1 MAIRGSLREASLPD
15 VLQLLALGKKTGCL
29 SIVHKSN
36 FGSIYFAKGRICYA
50 AIVNRRDR
58 LGDIM
63 VKNGILSQE
72 QLDRA
77 IEAQQRT
84 HRDTRVGE
92 LLVAQGSITRPQ
104 LEQQVRLQIEQA
116 VYALFT
122 WSEGT
127 FNFEPDATPEAQDI
141 VVSMNPESLL
151 LEGARRVDEWGQIA
165 KKVPSFDIIF
175 EIDHRKLRA
184 SGVELEDDQRRVL
197 ELIDGN
203 RDVAHIIEDAG
214 LGEFEVG
221 KALFGLVTAGFA
233 HRVGTSKGAKR
244 AVPEARVE
252 EHRNLGV
259 AFYKTGMLDEAAR
272 EFKRVVE
279 LRDADTSAC
288 VYLGLIQLRRK
299 EWADAAKTLES
310 VVVEPGATAAAFHNL
325 AYAYERLGR
334 HADARTALQEASRR
348 GGSKDPRVQISVG
361 VVALRTGQLDAAD
374 TAFTAARPLWG
385 ATVPAPVWFHYAA
398 LAAALRG
405 DLTRAAALLTEGV
418 AAHPRSAV
426 LYNDLALV
434 SERRGDT
441 DGAIAAIERGL
452 AEDPKLAQL
461 HKNLGDCLYREARY
475 DDALEAYQ
483 RAVKADPLLGDDV
496 YLRIGNIH
504 LRRHERD
511 AAIRCWERALELD
524 PDNAIV
530 RQNLASVRQPA

>member
-36 FGSIYFAKGRICYA
+36 FGSIYFTQGKICYA
-50 AIVNRRDR
+50 SIVNRRDR

-77 IEAQQRT
+77 IEAQRT

-92 LLVAQGSITRPQ
+92 LLVAQSAITRAQ
-104 LEQQVRLQIEQA
+104 LESQVRLQIEQA

-127 FNFEPDATPEAQDI
+127 FNFEPDARPESQDI

-175 EIDHRKLRA
+175 EVDHRKLRA
-184 SGVELEDDQRRVL
+184 SGVALEEDQRRVL
-197 ELIDGN
+197 ELIDGQ

-214 LGEFEVG
+214 LGDFEVG

-233 HRVGTSKGAKR
+233 HRVGTSKGSKR

-272 EFKRVVE
+272 EFRRVLE
-279 LRDADTSAC
+279 LRDGETSAHS
-288 VYLGLIQLRRK
+288 YLGLILLRRK
-299 EWADAAKTLES
+299 EWAEAAKALEALT
-310 VVVEPGATAAAFHNL
+310 EQPGATAAAYHNL

-334 HADARTALQEASRR
+334 HADAQRALEAASR
-348 GGSKDPRVQISVG
+348 GGTSKDPRVQISIG
-361 VVALRTGQLDAAD
+361 VVALRTGRLDTAD
-374 TAFTAARPLWG
+374 TAFTAARALWG
-385 ATVPAPVWFHYAA
+385 ESVPAPVWFHYAA

-405 DLTRAAALLTEGV
+405 DLTRAAAMLTEGV
-418 AAHPRSAV
+418 AAHPRAAV

-434 SERRGDT
+434 CERRGDT
-441 DGAIAAIERGL
+441 DGAIAALERGL

-461 HKNLGDCLYREARY
+461 HKNLGDCLYREGRY

-496 YLRIGNIH
+496 YLRTGNIH
-504 LRRHERD
+504 LRRRERD

-530 RQNLASVRQPA
+530 RQNLASIRQPA

>member
-1 MAIRGSLREASLPD
+1 
-15 VLQLLALGKKTGCL
+15 
-29 SIVHKSN
+29 
-36 FGSIYFAKGRICYA
+36 
-50 AIVNRRDR
+50 
-58 LGDIM
+58 
-63 VKNGILSQE
+63 
-72 QLDRA
+72 LDRA

-92 LLVAQGSITRPQ
+92 LLVAQGAIGREQ

-141 VVSMNPESLL
+141 TVAMNPESLL

-184 SGVELEDDQRRVL
+184 SGVELEEDQRRVL
-197 ELIDGN
+197 ELIDGQ
-203 RDVAHIIEDAG
+203 RDVARIIEDAG

-233 HRVGTSKGAKR
+233 HRIGTSKGAKR
-244 AVPEARVE
+244 TVPEARVD

-259 AFYKTGMLDEAAR
+259 AFYKTGMLDESAR
-272 EFKRVVE
+272 EFRRVLE
-279 LRDADTSAC
+279 LRDDDTIARS
-288 VYLGLIQLRRK
+288 YLGLILLRRK
-299 EWADAAKTLES
+299 DWAEAARTLEELTGVS
-310 VVVEPGATAAAFHNL
+310 GATAGSFHNL

-334 HADARTALQEASRR
+334 HDAAQQALEEAARR
-348 GGSKDPRVQISVG
+348 GASTDPRVLMSMG
-361 VVALRTGQLDAAD
+361 VVALRTGRLDAAD
-374 TAFTAARPLWG
+374 TALTAARPLWG
-385 ATVPAPVWFHYAA
+385 ANVPAPVWFHYAA

-405 DLTRAAALLTEGV
+405 DLPRAAALLDEGV

-434 SERRGDT
+434 RERRGDT
-441 DGAIAAIERGL
+441 EGAVAAIERGL
-452 AEDPKLAQL
+452 AEDVKLAQL
-461 HKNLGDCLYREARY
+461 HKNLGDCLYRDARY
-475 DDALEAYQ
+475 DDALESYQ

-496 YLRIGNIH
+496 YLRMGNIH
-504 LRRHERD
+504 LRQHERD

-530 RQNLASVRQPA
+530 RTNLSSVRQPA

>member
-29 SIVHKSN
+29 RIVHKSN
-36 FGSIYFAKGRICYA
+36 FGSIYFNLGRICYSS
-50 AIVNRRDR
+50 IVNRRDR

-63 VKNGILSQE
+63 VKNGVISQE

-77 IEAQQRT
+77 IEAQRT

-92 LLVAQGSITRPQ
+92 LLVAQGSVTRAQ
-104 LEQQVRLQIEQA
+104 LEEQVRIQIEQA

-127 FNFEPDATPEAQDI
+127 FNFEPDAKPEAQDI
-141 VVSMNPESLL
+141 TVSMNPESLL

-175 EIDHRKLRA
+175 EIDHKKLRA
-184 SGVELEDDQRRVL
+184 SGVALEDDQRRVL
-197 ELIDGN
+197 ELIDGQ
-203 RDVAHIIEDAG
+203 RDVARIIEDAG

-233 HRVGTSKGAKR
+233 HRVGTSKGSKR
-244 AVPEARVE
+244 TVPESRVE

-259 AFYKTGMLDEAAR
+259 AFYKTGMLEEAAR
-272 EFKRVVE
+272 EFRRVLE
-279 LRDADTSAC
+279 LRDSDTAARS
-288 VYLGLIQLRRK
+288 YLGLIQLRRK
-299 EWADAAKTLES
+299 EWAEAVKTLEQ
-310 VVVEPGATAAAFHNL
+310 VATQAGAAPAVYHNV

-334 HADARTALQEASRR
+334 HDDARAALDEAARR
-348 GGSKDPRVQISVG
+348 GAGKDPRVHVSIG
-361 VVALRTGQLDAAD
+361 VIALRAGRLQEADAAL
-374 TAFTAARPLWG
+374 TAARPLWG
-385 ATVPAPVWFHYAA
+385 DAVPAPIWFHYAA

-405 DLTRAAALLTEGV
+405 DLVRAHALLVEGT
-418 AAHPRSAV
+418 ALHPRAAV

-434 SERRGDT
+434 CERRGDA
-441 DGAIAAIERGL
+441 DGALAAIERGL
-452 AEDPKLAQL
+452 GEDQKLAQL
-461 HKNLGDCLYREARY
+461 HKNLGDCLYREGRY
-475 DDALEAYQ
+475 DDALEAYR

-504 LRRHERD
+504 LRRQERE
-511 AAIRCWERALELD
+511 AAIRSWERALELD

>member
-36 FGSIYFAKGRICYA
+36 FGSIYFNSGRICYA
-50 AIVNRRDR
+50 SIVNRRDR

-63 VKNGILSQE
+63 VKSGVITQA

-77 IEAQQRT
+77 LEAQRT

-92 LLVAQGSITRPQ
+92 LLVAQGAITRAR
-104 LEQQVRLQIEQA
+104 LEEQVRLQIEQA

-127 FNFEPDATPEAQDI
+127 FNFEPDARPESQDI
-141 VVSMNPESLL
+141 IVSMNPESLL

-175 EIDHRKLRA
+175 EIDHSKLRA

-197 ELIDGN
+197 ELIDGR
-203 RDVAHIIEDAG
+203 RDVAHIIEEAG

-233 HRVGTSKGAKR
+233 HRVGTSTGVKK
-244 AVPEARVE
+244 AVPESRVE

-259 AFYKTGMLDEAAR
+259 AFYKTGMLDEASR
-272 EFKRVVE
+272 EFRRVLE
-279 LRDADTSAC
+279 LREGDASARS
-288 VYLGLIQLRRK
+288 YLGLIQLRRK
-299 EWADAAKTLES
+299 EWAEAAKALED
-310 VVVEPGATAAAFHNL
+310 VTAQPGATFAAFHNL
-325 AYAYERLGR
+325 AYAYERLAR
-334 HADARTALQEASRR
+334 HTEADRALAEASRR
-348 GGSKDPRVQISVG
+348 GGAKDPRVQISVG
-361 VVALRTGQLDAAD
+361 VVALRTGRLEAAD
-374 TAFTAARPLWG
+374 AAFTAARPLWG
-385 ATVPAPVWFHYAA
+385 AAVPAPVWFHYAA

-405 DLTRAAALLTEGV
+405 DLARADGLLTEGV
-418 AAHPRSAV
+418 AAHPRAAV

-434 SERRGDT
+434 CERRGDI
-441 DGAIAAIERGL
+441 DGAIDALERGL
-452 AEDPKLAQL
+452 LEDPKLAQL
-461 HKNLGDCLYREARY
+461 NKNLGDCLYREARY

-504 LRRHERD
+504 LRRRERE

>member
-36 FGSIYFAKGRICYA
+36 FGSIYFTHGKICYA
-50 AIVNRRDR
+50 SIVNRRDR

-63 VKNGILSQE
+63 VKNGVIKQE

-77 IEAQQRT
+77 IEAQRT

-92 LLVAQGSITRPQ
+92 LLVAQGAITRDQ
-104 LEQQVRLQIEQA
+104 LEGQVRLQIEQA
-116 VYALFT
+116 VYTLFT

-127 FNFEPDATPEAQDI
+127 FNFEPDARAEAQDI

-175 EIDHRKLRA
+175 EIDHNKLRA
-184 SGVELEDDQRRVL
+184 SGVALEDDQRRVL
-197 ELIDGN
+197 ELIDGR
-203 RDVAHIIEDAG
+203 RDVAHIIEDGG

-233 HRVGTSKGAKR
+233 HRVGTSSGVKR
-244 AVPEARVE
+244 AVPEARVD

-272 EFKRVVE
+272 EFRRVVE
-279 LRDADTSAC
+279 LRDGDTGGQA
-288 VYLGLIQLRRK
+288 YLGLILLRRK
-299 EWADAAKTLES
+299 DWAEAAKTLES
-310 VVVEPGATAAAFHNL
+310 LTAESGATAAAYHNL

-334 HADARTALQEASRR
+334 HADAQQALDEALRR
-348 GGSKDPRVQISVG
+348 GGAKDPRVQISIG
-361 VVALRTGQLDAAD
+361 VIALRTGRLDVAD
-374 TAFTAARPLWG
+374 KAFTAARPLWG
-385 ATVPAPVWFHYAA
+385 ASVPAAVWYHYAS
-398 LAAALRG
+398 LAAALSG
-405 DLTRAAALLTEGV
+405 DLARASELLTEGV

-434 SERRGDT
+434 CERRGDT
-441 DGAIAAIERGL
+441 EGAITAVERGL
-452 AEDPKLAQL
+452 LEDPKLAQL
-461 HKNLGDCLYREARY
+461 HKNLGDCLYRSARY
-475 DDALEAYQ
+475 DEALEAYQ

-496 YLRIGNIH
+496 YLRTGNIH
-504 LRRHERD
+504 LRRQERE

-530 RQNLASVRQPA
+530 RQNLANVRQPA

>member
-29 SIVHKSN
+29 SITHKNN
-36 FGSIYFAKGRICYA
+36 FGSIYFTHGKICYA
-50 AIVNRRDR
+50 SIVNRRDR

-63 VKNGILSQE
+63 VKNGVITQE

-77 IEAQQRT
+77 IEAQRT

-92 LLVAQGSITRPQ
+92 LLVAQGSIRRDQ
-104 LEQQVRLQIEQA
+104 LEEQVRLQIEQA

-127 FNFEPDATPEAQDI
+127 FNFEPDAKPELQDI

-184 SGVELEDDQRRVL
+184 SGVELEEDQRRVL
-197 ELIDGN
+197 ELIDGR

-233 HRVGTSKGAKR
+233 HRIGTTKGAKR
-244 AVPEARVE
+244 AIPEARVD

-259 AFYKTGMLDEAAR
+259 AFYKTAMLDEAAR
-272 EFKRVVE
+272 EFRRVLE
-279 LRDADTSAC
+279 LREDDASAQG
-288 VYLGLIQLRRK
+288 YLALIQLRRK
-299 EWADAAKTLES
+299 EWADSVNTLEALTAQ
-310 VVVEPGATAAAFHNL
+310 PGATVSWLHNL
-325 AYAYERLGR
+325 GYAYERLGR
-334 HADARTALQEASRR
+334 HSDARQAFAEASRR
-348 GGSKDPRVQISVG
+348 GGSNDPRVQISIG
-361 VVALRTGQLDAAD
+361 VVALRTGELDAAD
-374 TAFTAARPLWG
+374 SAFTAARPMWG
-385 ATVPAPVWFHYAA
+385 ANVPAPVWFHYAS

-405 DLTRAAALLTEGV
+405 DLSRAEALLTEGV

-434 SERRGDT
+434 LERRGDT
-441 DGAIAAIERGL
+441 DGAIEAIERGL
-452 AEDPKLAQL
+452 AEDSKLAQL
-461 HKNLGDCLYREARY
+461 HKNHGDCLYRQGRY
-475 DDALEAYQ
+475 DEALDAYQ
-483 RAVKADPLLGDDV
+483 RAIKADPLLGDDV
-496 YLRIGNIH
+496 YLRTGNIH
-504 LRRHERD
+504 LRRQERD

-530 RQNLASVRQPA
+530 RQNLANVRQPA

>member
-36 FGSIYFAKGRICYA
+36 FGSIYFTHGKICYA
-50 AIVNRRDR
+50 SIVNRRDR

-63 VKNGILSQE
+63 VKSGVITQE

-77 IEAQQRT
+77 LEAQRM

-92 LLVAQGSITRPQ
+92 LLVAQGAIRREQ
-104 LEQQVRLQIEQA
+104 LEEQVRLQIEQA

-127 FNFEPDATPEAQDI
+127 FNFEPDAKPDAQDI

-184 SGVELEDDQRRVL
+184 SGVALEDDQRRVL
-197 ELIDGN
+197 ELIDGH

-244 AVPEARVE
+244 PVPEARVD

-272 EFKRVVE
+272 EFRRVLE
-279 LRDADTSAC
+279 IREGDTGAESYIA
-288 VYLGLIQLRRK
+288 LIQLRRK
-299 EWADAAKTLES
+299 EWAEAARTLEAMTTR
-310 VVVEPGATAAAFHNL
+310 PGATAASFHNL

-334 HADARTALQEASRR
+334 HGEAQQALQESTRR
-348 GGSKDPRVQISVG
+348 GASKDPRVQISIG
-361 VVALRTGQLDAAD
+361 VVALRTGQLDVAD
-374 TAFTAARPLWG
+374 AAFTAARPLWG
-385 ATVPAPVWFHYAA
+385 ATVPAQVWFHYAA
-398 LAAALRG
+398 LAAALHG
-405 DLTRAAALLTEGV
+405 DLARAAALLEEGV

-434 SERRGDT
+434 RERRGDT

-452 AEDPKLAQL
+452 TEDPKLAQL
-461 HKNLGDCLYREARY
+461 HKNLGDCLYREGRY

-496 YLRIGNIH
+496 YLRTGNIH
-504 LRRHERD
+504 LRRQERE

-530 RQNLASVRQPA
+530 RQNLANVRQPA

>member
-29 SIVHKSN
+29 SIAHKSN
-36 FGSIYFAKGRICYA
+36 FGSIYFTQGRICYA
-50 AIVNRRDR
+50 SIVNRRDR

-63 VKNGILSQE
+63 VKNGVVTQE
-72 QLDRA
+72 ELDRA
-77 IEAQQRT
+77 IEAQRT

-92 LLVAQGSITRPQ
+92 LLVAQGAITRPQ
-104 LEQQVRLQIEQA
+104 LEEQVRLQIEQA

-127 FNFEPDATPEAQDI
+127 FNFEPDARPESQDI

-184 SGVELEDDQRRVL
+184 SGVELEEDQRRVL
-197 ELIDGN
+197 ELIDGQ

-244 AVPEARVE
+244 AVPESRVD

-259 AFYKTGMLDEAAR
+259 AFYKTGMLEESAR
-272 EFKRVVE
+272 EFRRVLE
-279 LRDADTSAC
+279 LREQDTSARL
-288 VYLGLIQLRRK
+288 YLGLIFLRRK
-299 EWADAAKTLES
+299 EWAAAAEILEH
-310 VVVEPGATAAAFHNL
+310 VVAQAGATVAAFHNL

-334 HADARTALQEASRR
+334 HADAQRCLEEAAK
-348 GGSKDPRVQISVG
+348 GGGGKDARVQLSIG
-361 VVALRTGQLDAAD
+361 VLALRTGRLDAAD
-374 TAFTAARPLWG
+374 TVLTAARPLWREN
-385 ATVPAPVWFHYAA
+385 VPAPVWFHYAA

-405 DLTRAAALLTEGV
+405 DLARAARLLDEGV
-418 AAHPRSAV
+418 AAHPGSAV

-434 SERRGDT
+434 CERRGDT
-441 DGAIAAIERGL
+441 DRAIAALERGL

-461 HKNLGDCLYREARY
+461 HKNLGDCFYREARY

-504 LRRHERD
+504 LRRQERE

>member
-29 SIVHKSN
+29 SIAHKSN
-36 FGSIYFAKGRICYA
+36 FGSIYFDAGKICYA
-50 AIVNRRDR
+50 SVVNRRDR

-63 VKNGILSQE
+63 VKNGLLTQQ

-77 IEAQQRT
+77 IEAQRT

-92 LLVAQGSITRPQ
+92 LLVAQNVITRQQ
-104 LEQQVRLQIEQA
+104 LEAQVRLQIEQA
-116 VYALFT
+116 VYTLFT

-127 FNFEPDATPEAQDI
+127 FNFEPDARPESQDI
-141 VVSMNPESLL
+141 VVAMNPESLL

-175 EIDHRKLRA
+175 VIDHKKLQA
-184 SGVELEDDQRRVL
+184 SGVELEETQRRVL
-197 ELIDGN
+197 ELIDGR

-221 KALFGLVTAGFA
+221 KALYALVTAGFA
-233 HRVGTSKGAKR
+233 HRVGTSKGTKR

-259 AFYKTGMLDEAAR
+259 AFYKTGMLEEAAR
-272 EFKRVVE
+272 EFRRVLE
-279 LRDADTSAC
+279 LRDQDAGAWS
-288 VYLGLIQLRRK
+288 YLGLIFARRK
-299 EWADAAKTLES
+299 EWAAAVEVLEQ
-310 VVVEPGATAAAFHNL
+310 VVAQAGAAAAAFHNL
-325 AYAYERLGR
+325 GYAYERLAR
-334 HADARTALQEASRR
+334 HQDAQRCLDEALKR
-348 GGSKDPRVQISVG
+348 GGGKDPRVHLSIG
-361 VVALRTGQLDAAD
+361 VVALRTGRLDAAD
-374 TAFTAARPLWG
+374 AALTAARPLWG
-385 ATVPAPVWFHYAA
+385 AAVPAPVWFHYAA

-405 DLTRAAALLTEGV
+405 ELARAAALLKEGV
-418 AAHPRSAV
+418 AAHPRAAV

-434 SERRGDT
+434 CERRGDM
-441 DGAIAAIERGL
+441 DGAVSAIERGL

-461 HKNLGDCLYREARY
+461 HKNLGDCLYREGRY

-483 RAVKADPLLGDDV
+483 RAIKADPLLGDDV

-504 LRRHERD
+504 LRRQERD